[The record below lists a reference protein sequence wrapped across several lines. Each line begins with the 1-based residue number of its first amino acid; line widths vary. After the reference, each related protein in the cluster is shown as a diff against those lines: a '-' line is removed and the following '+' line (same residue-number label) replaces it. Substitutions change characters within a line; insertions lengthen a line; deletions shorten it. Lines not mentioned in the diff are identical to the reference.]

1 MTDDKYRQLIVE
13 RFDNLLSVAKSILI
27 AAKGNPKRR
36 SSARRCSRSDFHD
49 ATIAKNRARVVAAL
63 RKLHDR
69 VGLSVSKAVRR
80 LRVNP
85 TWSARMKGVSDRSWA
100 SYYYEK

>member
-13 RFDNLLSVAKSILI
+13 RFDTLLSVAKSILI

-36 SSARRCSRSDFHD
+36 SSARRCPRSDFHD

-69 VGLSVSKAVRR
+69 RGKSWMATVRA
-80 LRVNP
+80 LRASP
-85 TWSARMKGVSDRSWA
+85 GWADRMAGVSDKSWRIYA
-100 SYYYEK
+100 YR